1 MGLRVNTN
9 IAAMTAQRNL
19 AGVSQRL
26 SGNFGRLSS
35 GMRISTA
42 ADDAAGLGISE
53 RMRAQVRSLN
63 VASRNAQDGVSLAQT
78 AEGALQE
85 VNNNLTRMR
94 ELAIQASNGTLTS
107 QDRATLDTEFQALI
121 TEIDRVSGQTTFNG
135 VNLLDGTTT
144 SLSVQ
149 VGNNS
154 GEAIAVSLADMTAT
168 ALSIGGESVSTAAG
182 AATALAAIDT
192 AIDNV
197 TTTRGALGAAQ
208 NRLTSAISSI
218 LNTRENLSAA
228 ESRIR
233 DVDVAIETADLTR
246 NSILQQAAVSVLA
259 QANTQPQLALSLLQ
273 G

>member
-9 IAAMTAQRNL
+9 VAALTSQRNL
-19 AGVSQRL
+19 SSVTGRL
-26 SGNFGRLSS
+26 QGNFARLSS
-35 GMRISTA
+35 GLRIATA

-53 RMRAQVRSLN
+53 RMRGQIRSFT

-85 VNNNLTRMR
+85 VSNNLSRMR
-94 ELAIQASNGTLTS
+94 ELAVQASNGTLTTA
-107 QDRATLDTEFQALI
+107 DRATLDTEFQALI
-121 TEIDRVSGQTTFNG
+121 TEIDRVATQTTFNG
-135 VNLLDGTTT
+135 VSLLDGSTT
-144 SLSVQ
+144 SLDVQ
-149 VGNNS
+149 VGING
-154 GEAIAVSLADMTAT
+154 GETISVSLSDTTAT
-168 ALSIGGESVSTAAG
+168 TLAINTEDVTSAANASSALTS
-182 AATALAAIDT
+182 IDT
-192 AIDNV
+192 AID
-197 TTTRGALGAAQ
+197 TISTARGNLGAAQ

-259 QANTQPQLALSLLQ
+259 QANTQPQLALSLL

>member
-1 MGLRVNTN
+1 
-9 IAAMTAQRNL
+9 
-19 AGVSQRL
+19 
-26 SGNFGRLSS
+26 
-35 GMRISTA
+35 
-42 ADDAAGLGISE
+42 
-53 RMRAQVRSLN
+53 
-63 VASRNAQDGVSLAQT
+63 
-78 AEGALQE
+78 
-85 VNNNLTRMR
+85 
-94 ELAIQASNGTLTS
+94 
-107 QDRATLDTEFQALI
+107 
-121 TEIDRVSGQTTFNG
+121 
-135 VNLLDGTTT
+135 
-144 SLSVQ
+144 
-149 VGNNS
+149 
-154 GEAIAVSLADMTAT
+154 
-168 ALSIGGESVSTAAG
+168 
-182 AATALAAIDT
+182 